1 MINAIPSE
9 KYLSSAAGLHACI
22 EKSPRVRIVFHSVK
36 PDRHVYG
43 AGTHMRPGEELA
55 SPNLYL

>member
-1 MINAIPSE
+1 MINTLPLE
-9 KYLSSAAGLHACI
+9 KYLSSAARLHAYI

-36 PDRHVYG
+36 PDRHIYG
-43 AGTHMRPGEELA
+43 AGTHMRPGSELA